1 MRPVRGVLERL
12 LWLYH
17 AARDPATPG
26 WAKLA
31 IFGAL
36 AYLLF
41 PLDAVADPTPLVG
54 LLDDVGVVAAA
65 ILYMS
70 RRLPPG
76 VRERAARTLG
86 RWSGAPRSGGS
97 GTGDPS

>member
-17 AARDPATPG
+17 AVRDPATQG

-31 IFGAL
+31 IIGAL

-54 LLDDVGVVAAA
+54 LLDDVGVIAAA
-65 ILYMS
+65 VLYVS

-76 VRERAARTLG
+76 VREKSARTLG
-86 RWSGAPRSGGS
+86 RWFGAPRSN
-97 GTGDPS
+97 GTGTGTPS

>member
-1 MRPVRGVLERL
+1 MRPVRGVAERL

-17 AARDPATPG
+17 AARDPATPRRT
-26 WAKLA
+26 KLA

-41 PLDAVADPTPLVG
+41 PLDAVVDPTPLVG
-54 LLDDVGVVAAA
+54 LLDDVGVIAAA
-65 ILYMS
+65 VLYVS

-76 VRERAARTLG
+76 VRERAARTLDRLTG
-86 RWSGAPRSGGS
+86 SPGSGGA
-97 GTGDPS
+97 GAGDPS

>member
-17 AARDPATPG
+17 AARDPATPAA
-26 WAKLA
+26 AKLA

-41 PLDAVADPTPLVG
+41 PLDVVVDPTPLVG
-54 LLDDVGVVAAA
+54 LLDDIGVIAAA
-65 ILYMS
+65 VLYVS

-76 VRERAARTLG
+76 VRERATHTLG
-86 RWSGAPRSGGS
+86 RWFGAPRSGGA

>member
-17 AARDPATPG
+17 AARDPATPA

-65 ILYMS
+65 ILYVS

-76 VRERAARTLG
+76 ARERSARTLS
-86 RWSGAPRSGGS
+86 RWFGAPHSGSS

>member
-65 ILYMS
+65 IAYVS

-76 VRERAARTLG
+76 VRERTARTLS
-86 RWSGAPRSGGS
+86 RWFGDRARPDA
-97 GTGDPS
+97 GDPS

>member
-1 MRPVRGVLERL
+1 MKPVRSVVERL

-17 AARDPATPG
+17 AARDPATPA

-54 LLDDVGVVAAA
+54 LLDDVGVIAAA
-65 ILYMS
+65 IAYVS
-70 RRLPPG
+70 HRLPPG
-76 VRERAARTLG
+76 VRERTARTLS
-86 RWSGAPRSGGS
+86 RWFGAPRSDGAGS
-97 GTGDPS
+97 GGPS